1 MTTPKQKQ
9 TPEQKALAKAIK
21 VQAAADQKMK
31 WEFERD
37 AELAAY
43 KAGLPKRLM
52 DAQAR
57 ASKLGVRNEVTLTET
72 GPEVTFYNDESGHY
86 IETALSY
93 SSDEWEVEA
102 LEHDLQRLQDRLDLA
117 EKRQSVA
124 KSAWG
129 NLTEDQKSCLREY
142 ITWMR

>member
-21 VQAAADQKMK
+21 VQAAADQKIK
-31 WEFERD
+31 WEFERA

-57 ASKLGVRNEVTLTET
+57 ASKLGVKSEVTLTES

-86 IETALSY
+86 IETTLSY
-93 SSDEWEVEA
+93 NSDEWEVEV
-102 LEHDLQRLQDRLDLA
+102 LERELQSLQDRNDIS
-117 EKRQSVA
+117 EKRRAIAQA
-124 KSAWG
+124 AWSI
-129 NLTEDQKSCLREY
+129 LDDDQKACLREW

>member
-31 WEFERD
+31 WEFERA

-43 KAGLPKRLM
+43 KAALPKRLM

-57 ASKLGVRNEVTLTET
+57 ASKLGVKSEVTLTET
-72 GPEVTFYNDESGHY
+72 GPEVVFYNEETGHY
-86 IETALSY
+86 IETTLSY
-93 SSDEWEVEA
+93 NSDEWEVEH
-102 LEHDLQRLQDRLDLA
+102 LESQLQTLQDRNDLA
-117 EKRQSVA
+117 EKRRACAQ
-124 KSAWG
+124 SAWN
-129 NLTEDQKSCLREY
+129 NLDDDQKACLREW

>member
-21 VQAAADQKMK
+21 VQAAADQKIK
-31 WEFERD
+31 WEFERA
-37 AELAAY
+37 AELSAY

-57 ASKLGVRNEVTLTET
+57 ASKLGVKSEVTLTET
-72 GPEVTFYNDESGHY
+72 GPEVVFYNEETGHY
-86 IETALSY
+86 IETTLSY
-93 SSDEWEVEA
+93 NSDEWEVEA
-102 LEHDLQRLQDRLDLA
+102 LEHDLQQLQNRQDLA
-117 EKRQSVA
+117 EKRRAVA
-124 KSAWG
+124 QSAWS
-129 NLTEDQKSCLREY
+129 NLTEDQQSCLREY